1 MNAAL
6 TGVSFLAAEAE
17 EGGSNFLI
25 PNGTFFFILAIFLV
39 VFGVIAKFVVQ
50 PVQRV
55 LEERDRLIAQTAV
68 DNRQAAE
75 QDAAAERDYRQE
87 LASARSEAGG
97 IRDQARLEGRQVVE
111 EQRTKA
117 NEEVAGSLREASA
130 TLEAEVGALEPSLNA
145 SVEDLSTSLAK
156 RILGADGSSSSSGT
170 SGR

>member
-1 MNAAL
+1 MSAVL
-6 TGVSFLAAEAE
+6 TSVTILASEAE

-25 PNGTFFFILAIFLV
+25 PNGTFFFVLAIFLV

-50 PVQRV
+50 PVQKV
-55 LEERDRLIAQTAV
+55 LEERDRIVAQTAV

-75 QDAAAERDYRQE
+75 QDAAADRDYRQE

-117 NEEVAGSLREASA
+117 NEEVAGSLREAGA
-130 TLEAEVGALEPSLNA
+130 TLDAEVGALAPSLNA
-145 SVEDLSTSLAK
+145 SVEDLSTSLAR
-156 RILGADGSSSSSGT
+156 RILGADGSSSSGS